1 MCLISINHL
10 SFSYPVCGQA
20 HFALDDIDF
29 QINDGEFICLIGH
42 SGSGKSTFL
51 KLLAGIL
58 SPDDGEIYIEGR
70 KISAPGTDRAVVFQN
85 HSLFPWLTVIK
96 NVIFTIQVT
105 NKKMTKRQAEHTA
118 KEYLT
123 KVGMIDFQDKYPDQL
138 SGGMYQRAAIARALA
153 MESNILLLDEPFGA
167 LDAKIRKKLQ
177 QLLEYLWGNGEK
189 RKTVLFVTHDIDEA
203 ILLADRIVF
212 MHKGRIIADKRVTFP
227 RPRNQNEAAYSE
239 HIAQFKSDLLD
250 LFYLEQETLDEE
262 GI

>member
-1 MCLISINHL
+1 MCSITINHL
-10 SFSYPVCGQA
+10 SFSYPACGQT
-20 HFALDDIDF
+20 HFALNDINF

-58 SPDDGEIYIEGR
+58 SPDAGEIYIEGE

-105 NKKMTKRQAEHTA
+105 NKKLTKRQAEHIA

-167 LDAKIRKKLQ
+167 LDAKIRKELQ
-177 QLLEYLWGNGEK
+177 QLLEYLWGHGEK
-189 RKTVLFVTHDIDEA
+189 RKTVLFVTHDIDES
-203 ILLADRIVF
+203 ILLADRIAF
-212 MHKGRIIADKRVTFP
+212 MHKGKIITTKEVPYP
-227 RPRNQNEAAYSE
+227 RPRAKNETIYSE
-239 HIAQFKSDLLD
+239 RIAQFKSDLLH
-250 LFYLEQETLDEE
+250 LFYLEQETLNEKS
-262 GI
+262 I